1 MAKLSM
7 SDVANAFT
15 REPDPRDSLKLETSL
30 KGYADFKKELKKFDP
45 ELRRAMD
52 REIRAALKPIALKA
66 QTFVPEKPL
75 SGWRIGSDRIGPRRT
90 PDWDQG
96 EVRKNIKVRQGGKR
110 SRGNATQSAWKI
122 SNLSGAGSV
131 LELAGKRNDG
141 NPPMGG
147 VFIKALTLYYG
158 NPSRLI
164 YRAWDEAG
172 GEKKITAEV
181 FGIVKFYE
189 SKLERGLKSAK
200 D

>member
-15 REPDPRDSLKLETSL
+15 KGPQARDAIKIDSSL
-30 KGYADFKKELKKFDP
+30 KGYNDFKKRLKEFDP

-52 REIRAALKPIALKA
+52 REIRAVLKPVATKA
-66 QTFVPEKPL
+66 QSYVPERPL
-75 SGWRIGSDRIGPRRT
+75 SGWRLGSDRVGTARM

-122 SNLSGAGSV
+122 SNLSAAGSV
-131 LELAGKRNDG
+131 LELAGKVKTG
-141 NPPMGG
+141 NPPMGH
-147 VFIKALTLYYG
+147 VFIKALTLYHG
-158 NPSRLI
+158 KASRLI
-164 YRAWDEAG
+164 WRAWDEAG

-181 FGIVKFYE
+181 FGIVELYE
-189 SKLERGLKSAK
+189 SKLERELKSAK

>member
-15 REPDPRDSLKLETSL
+15 KDPSARDAIKLNASL
-30 KGYADFKKELKKFDP
+30 KGYNDFKKQLKEFDP
-45 ELRRAMD
+45 DLRRAMD
-52 REIRAALKPIALKA
+52 REVRGVLKPIAAKA
-66 QTFVPEKPL
+66 ATFVPERPL
-75 SGWRIGSDRIGPRRT
+75 SGWRLGSGRVGPERM

-96 EVRKNIKVRQGGKR
+96 EVRKNIKVRQGGR
-110 SRGNATQSAWKI
+110 RRRGNATQAAWKI
-122 SNLSGAGSV
+122 SNLSAAGSAM
-131 LELAGKRNDG
+131 ETAGKRNDG
-141 NPPMGG
+141 NPPMGD
-147 VFIKALTLYYG
+147 VFIKALTLYHG
-158 NPSRLI
+158 KPSRLI

-181 FGIVKFYE
+181 FGIVKLYE